1 MSPLQSIYET
11 FIKKETFKDG
21 INDINNKGVTCF
33 SPSGF
38 TPVQQPWDNTG
49 LKDVEV
55 GLDGN
60 LTVHSKF
67 VQIVVWVVM
76 LGVGKW
82 NTSCTWLV
90 IIVFVT
96 FVHLTDAYTTFELG
110 CQVWYFE
117 SVPWLLFFQ
126 LEALLEE
133 DNHNQEAQQAPLNSL
148 GWDLHKLGR
157 QKVVSI

>member
-11 FIKKETFKDG
+11 FIKKGTFKDG

-82 NTSCTWLV
+82 NTSCT
-90 IIVFVT
+90 
-96 FVHLTDAYTTFELG
+96 
-110 CQVWYFE
+110 C
-117 SVPWLLFFQ
+117 SSLLFLSHLYTLQ
-126 LEALLEE
+126 MPIL
-133 DNHNQEAQQAPLNSL
+133 PLN
-148 GWDLHKLGR
+148 
-157 QKVVSI
+157 